1 MCDPAIIFYWIIA
14 ILFDFFPQMCFD
26 HEKLIKLLIDEH
38 LIIGSLSLQPIAGNS
53 KVNSSYKQNQI
64 LILTYIIGKTLIE
77 KESLLYGIA
86 QIT

>member
-1 MCDPAIIFYWIIA
+1 MCDPASISYWLIA

-38 LIIGSLSLQPIAGNS
+38 LIVGFLSLQPIAGNS